1 MSGDAQYLMHKSTV
15 FFSLISLG
23 LALAT
28 GFVLLK
34 LREPQE
40 LPNVATSESTL
51 VQRIFGGSVS
61 SRLEEDEES
70 EISLLLLDMKEEK
83 IIEQQNPF
91 EQRPIASITK
101 LMTAMV
107 ALDYGMPWE
116 QEVSIQPNE
125 YVVGGKLQMY
135 PGERATVRDLF
146 HASLIGSANNATLA
160 YVRELGIPKDEF
172 VNQMNRKAIELGLE
186 QTHFEDVTG
195 LNTENVSTA
204 YEVALLAS
212 AAFEQYPDISAAA
225 SRRDYPITFRGS
237 GRTHTIT
244 NTNRLVIE
252 EGDHVA
258 GGKTG
263 FLYEA
268 MYCLVVK
275 GSGEYAD
282 RIAVVLGSV
291 SEDEQFAL
299 VKKLLHESVS

>member
-1 MSGDAQYLMHKSTV
+1 MHNIFMHKSTV
-15 FFSLISLG
+15 FFTLISLG

-34 LREPQE
+34 LREPRE
-40 LPNVATSESTL
+40 LPNVATSENAL
-51 VQRIFGGSVS
+51 VRRIFGGFVP

-70 EISLLLLDMKEEK
+70 EISLLLFDTEEEK
-83 IIEQQNPF
+83 IVEQQNPF

-125 YVVGGKLQMY
+125 YVAGGKLLMY
-135 PGERATVRDLF
+135 PGERSTVRDLF
-146 HASLIGSANNATLA
+146 NASLVGSANNATLA

-172 VNQMNRKAIELGLE
+172 INQMNRKAIELGLE

-204 YEVALLAS
+204 YEVARLAKV
-212 AAFEQYPDISAAA
+212 AFEEYPEIAEAAA
-225 SRRDYPITFRGS
+225 RREYPVSFLGT
-237 GRTHTIT
+237 GRAHTIR
-244 NTNRLVIE
+244 NTNKLISE

-275 GSGEYAD
+275 GSGEYAT
-282 RIAVVLGSV
+282 RIAVVLGSD

-299 VKKLLHESVS
+299 IKELLHESV